1 MKKLEIY
8 DPSACCSN
16 KVDRVADRGA
26 DQIADDLRWVTGQG
40 VEVKRYSLAREPQ
53 AFAANA
59 EVLKEMGAVMD
70 RLPITVIDG
79 KIVAVGAYLSRGQLA
94 QKLALDLGSA
104 AQPESSRAGCCAPK
118 TCCG

>member
-16 KVDRVADRGA
+16 QIDPVAE
-26 DQIADDLRWVTGQG
+26 QIADDLRWLAEQG
-40 VEVKRYSLAREPQ
+40 VEVKRYNFAREPQ

-70 RLPITVIDG
+70 RLPITVIDE
-79 KIVAVGAYLSRGQLA
+79 KIVAVGAYLSRDQLA
-94 QKLALDLGSA
+94 QKLGLAD
-104 AQPESSRAGCCAPK
+104 QRTAGCCAPK

>member
-16 KVDRVADRGA
+16 KVDPVAE
-26 DQIADDLRWVTGQG
+26 QVADDLRWVAAQG

-53 AFAANA
+53 AFTANA

-79 KIVAVGAYLSRGQLA
+79 KIVAVGAYLSRDQLA
-94 QKLALDLGSA
+94 QKLGLAD
-104 AQPESSRAGCCAPK
+104 QRTAGCCAPK

>member
-1 MKKLEIY
+1 MRKLEIY

-16 KVDRVADRGA
+16 KVDRVVGPV
-26 DQIADDLRWVTGQG
+26 ADDLRWVAGQG
-40 VEVKRYSLAREPQ
+40 VEVARYNFMREPQ
-53 AFAANA
+53 AFTANA

-79 KIVAVGAYLSRGQLA
+79 KIVAVGAYLSRDQLA
-94 QKLALDLGSA
+94 QKLGLDSDGA
-104 AQPESSRAGCCAPK
+104 DQADAKAGTCCKPK

>member
-16 KVDRVADRGA
+16 QIDPVAE
-26 DQIADDLRWVTGQG
+26 QVADDLRWVAAQG
-40 VEVKRYSLAREPQ
+40 VEVARYNFAREPQ
-53 AFAANA
+53 AFTANA

-70 RLPITVIDG
+70 RLPITVSDG
-79 KIVAVGAYLSRGQLA
+79 KIVAVGAYLSRAQLA
-94 QKLALDLGSA
+94 QKLGLGPDGA
-104 AQPESSRAGCCAPK
+104 GQPETRGAGCCAPK

>member
-16 KVDRVADRGA
+16 KVDHAAGQV
-26 DQIADDLRWVTGQG
+26 ADDLHWVAGQG
-40 VEVKRYSLAREPQ
+40 VEVARYNFAREPQ
-53 AFAANA
+53 AFTANA

-79 KIVAVGAYLSRGQLA
+79 NIVAVGAYLSRAQLA
-94 QKLALDLGSA
+94 QKLGLADQRTS
-104 AQPESSRAGCCAPK
+104 GCCAPK

>member
-16 KVDRVADRGA
+16 KSDPAADHV
-26 DQIADDLRWVTGQG
+26 ADDLRWLTEQG

-79 KIVAVGAYLSRGQLA
+79 KIVAVGAYLSRAQLA
-94 QKLALDLGSA
+94 QKLGI
-104 AQPESSRAGCCAPK
+104 QPNPRGAGCCAPK
-118 TCCG
+118 SCCG

>member
-8 DPSACCSN
+8 DPSVCCSS
-16 KVDRVADRGA
+16 KSDPAADRV
-26 DQIADDLRWVTGQG
+26 ADDLRWLAEQG
-40 VEVKRYSLAREPQ
+40 VEVKRYNFAREPQ

-79 KIVAVGAYLSRGQLA
+79 KIVAAGAYLSRAQLA
-94 QKLALDLGSA
+94 QRLGI
-104 AQPESSRAGCCAPK
+104 QPNARGAGCCAPK

>member
-8 DPSACCSN
+8 DPSTCCSN
-16 KVDRVADRGA
+16 KVDPVLDQVAE
-26 DQIADDLRWVTGQG
+26 DLRWWAGQG
-40 VEVKRYSLAREPQ
+40 VEVKRYSLASEPQ

-79 KIVAVGAYLSRGQLA
+79 KIVAVGAYLSRAQLA
-94 QKLALDLGSA
+94 QKLGPNPDVAGQLTIKA
-104 AQPESSRAGCCAPK
+104 AGCCATK

>member
-1 MKKLEIY
+1 MKMLEIY

-16 KVDRVADRGA
+16 QVDPVAE
-26 DQIADDLRWVTGQG
+26 QVADDLRWFAGQG

-79 KIVAVGAYLSRGQLA
+79 KIVAVGAYLSRVQLA
-94 QKLALDLGSA
+94 QKLGLDPGGAGL
-104 AQPESSRAGCCAPK
+104 PESSSAGCCKPR

>member
-16 KVDRVADRGA
+16 QVDRVAQQVA
-26 DQIADDLRWVTGQG
+26 EQVADDLRWVAGQG
-40 VEVKRYSLAREPQ
+40 VEVVRYNFAREPQ
-53 AFAANA
+53 AFAANV

-79 KIVAVGAYLSRGQLA
+79 KIVVVGAYLSRTQLA
-94 QKLALDLGSA
+94 QKLALDLGGA
-104 AQPESSRAGCCAPK
+104 GQPEARSAGCCAPK
-118 TCCG
+118 SCCG